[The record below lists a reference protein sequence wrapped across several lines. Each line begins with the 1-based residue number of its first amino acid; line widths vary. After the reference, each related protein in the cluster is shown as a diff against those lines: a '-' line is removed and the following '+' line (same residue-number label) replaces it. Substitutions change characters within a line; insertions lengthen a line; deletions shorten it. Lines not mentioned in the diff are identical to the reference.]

1 MPANP
6 QLNGSDYLM
15 LGFDYE
21 LRRRGFAGNSC
32 QIVLELN
39 SAISPDALKK
49 RLADLVNRYPIL
61 NARPGGIFL
70 PKWKLPRR
78 PVTPPV
84 RVHRDSPNLRQ
95 RLADEPLA
103 VKRGELLRFN
113 LIERDGGRMDVVFTW
128 AHSLMDANSAE
139 HFLAVVGREDVSLP
153 ATQPTAPTRA
163 KTPLNE

>member
-1 MPANP
+1 MRVNP

-39 SAISPDALKK
+39 SAISPDSLKK

-78 PVTPPV
+78 TD
-84 RVHRDSPNLRQ
+84 HAAASPRSS
-95 RLADEPLA
+95 
-103 VKRGELLRFN
+103 RFT
-113 LIERDGGRMDVVFTW
+113 GF
-128 AHSLMDANSAE
+128 A
-139 HFLAVVGREDVSLP
+139 P
-153 ATQPTAPTRA
+153 ATRR
-163 KTPLNE
+163 